1 MLMRSS
7 RTHDADANPGRGA
20 CCAAWMTPKAVSVNL
35 FRWYWRIPIV
45 LMARRRARQDD
56 ARAAWIASLTA
67 HNQLGWGCCPHQVCP
82 ECEDDDRW

>member
-1 MLMRSS
+1 VIYHCKSAL
-7 RTHDADANPGRGA
+7 T
-20 CCAAWMTPKAVSVNL
+20 TNL

-82 ECEDDDRW
+82 ECEDDRW